1 MARPAIAIALPGDEA
16 SHVFNALLEA
26 DFEPVAI
33 QCAGDLEAL
42 LASRHDVA
50 VAILDGE
57 SDFDESLD
65 YYGLLHEP
73 GRDIPALMVVS
84 PRTLDR
90 LAGAAGRAGAH
101 DEFFTRPYSPEALR
115 WRVEAMLIR
124 QMTTDDGS
132 GAVLQTGA
140 LSVGDWLRRGTFLS
154 VFNPKGGVGK
164 TTIAVN
170 LAASLVVMG
179 RKVLLVDA
187 DTVTGHIA
195 SSLGLEHVR
204 TLVDSLADAR
214 EAGPGTAP
222 ETLEEL
228 VAAHP
233 SGLKVLVLSSSP
245 LKTDHLDPA
254 AVADAIDA
262 ARRSFDVI
270 VVDLHPDYDVLNRA
284 IFGRTDRILVPVTP
298 DVPALRAAVQLC
310 DVAGELGFRDK
321 LALVINRANSGVS
334 VADMERT
341 VGMTAFAAIRSAG
354 LQLVKAANE
363 GRTVI
368 DLFPG
373 EKVSADFRVLAERV
387 VGMPRAKETGRA
399 SIRGLFGRKEPV
411 QTG

>member
-1 MARPAIAIALPGDEA
+1 MARPAIAIALPGDERP
-16 SHVFNALLEA
+16 HVVEVLRTA
-26 DFEPVAI
+26 DFEPVVVRHPA
-33 QCAGDLEAL
+33 DLEAL
-42 LASRHDVA
+42 LASRQDVA

-57 SDFDESLD
+57 SDFDESLE
-65 YYGLLHEP
+65 YYELLHEP
-73 GRDIPALMVVS
+73 GRDIPALMIVS

-101 DEFFTRPYSPEALR
+101 DEYFTRPYSPEALR

-124 QMTTDDGS
+124 QMTIDDGS
-132 GAVLQTGA
+132 GAVIQSGP
-140 LSVGDWLRRGTFLS
+140 LSADNWTRRAAILA

-170 LAASLVVMG
+170 LAASLVSMG

-195 SSLGLEHVR
+195 SSLGLDRVR
-204 TLVDSLADAR
+204 TFADSVMDAR
-214 EAGPGTAP
+214 EGGPGAVP
-222 ETLEEL
+222 ELLEEL

-233 SGLKVLVLSSSP
+233 SGLKVLVLSSGPPISS
-245 LKTDHLDPA
+245 HLDPE
-254 AVADAIDA
+254 AVGNAIDS

-270 VVDLHPDYDVLNRA
+270 VVDLHPDYDTLNRT
-284 IFGRTDRILVPVTP
+284 IFGRADRILVPVTP
-298 DVPALRAAVQLC
+298 DVPALRAAVQLR
-310 DVAGELGFRDK
+310 DVAAELGFRDK
-321 LALVINRANSGVS
+321 LALVVNRANSGVS
-334 VADMERT
+334 VADMETT
-341 VGMTAFAAIRSAG
+341 VGMTSFASIRSAG

-373 EKVSADFRVLAERV
+373 EKVTADFRALAERV
-387 VGMPRAKETGRA
+387 VGTPRPKETGRA

-411 QTG
+411 RAS